1 MSDPALSDPDSE
13 RGGLH
18 MGCTTANEDP
28 YNTQA
33 LEEEE
38 RRLYEQTPAT
48 QLLPIDVYND
58 DSVIVIPH
66 NTSGGT
72 GDTMFL
78 YTVLMVHVCQFFLH
92 FKGGGGGGGA
102 DRKSCLHLLFSD
114 CEPGQSVV
122 EEEEHRPVAKKL
134 VTDSLT
140 SNWGECNLFQVGSH
154 AY

>member
-92 FKGGGGGGGA
+92 FKGWGRGGG
-102 DRKSCLHLLFSD
+102 R
-114 CEPGQSVV
+114 Q
-122 EEEEHRPVAKKL
+122 KKL
-134 VTDSLT
+134 FTSLVFR
-140 SNWGECNLFQVGSH
+140 L
-154 AY
+154 

>member
-92 FKGGGGGGGA
+92 FKGWGRGGGQTEKVVYISCFQTVNLVKA
-102 DRKSCLHLLFSD
+102 SSRKKNIVRLQRS
-114 CEPGQSVV
+114 
-122 EEEEHRPVAKKL
+122 
-134 VTDSLT
+134 
-140 SNWGECNLFQVGSH
+140 W
-154 AY
+154 